1 MLQRSDKAITRP
13 YPSRLTEE
21 EVEEEEEV
29 EGISEG

>member
-21 EVEEEEEV
+21 EVEEEEEEEEE
-29 EGISEG
+29 EG